1 MSVYCEDERIH
12 RQAYPLLS
20 KAALE
25 KLTGR
30 VGWLLVGLQ
39 VFPGRSGAR
48 STVLGLEA

>member
-39 VFPGRSGAR
+39 VFPGRSD
-48 STVLGLEA
+48 GLQEGSVV